1 MIDFQI
7 SKTIGKLDLKLNVK
21 DIIAQKLIYFQDL
34 NGNHKY
40 DTEDNRWQEI
50 TFGQTV
56 SLSVRYKF

>member
-1 MIDFQI
+1 
-7 SKTIGKLDLKLNVK
+7 L
-21 DIIAQKLIYFQDL
+21 AQKLIYFQDL
-34 NGNHKY
+34 NGNQKY